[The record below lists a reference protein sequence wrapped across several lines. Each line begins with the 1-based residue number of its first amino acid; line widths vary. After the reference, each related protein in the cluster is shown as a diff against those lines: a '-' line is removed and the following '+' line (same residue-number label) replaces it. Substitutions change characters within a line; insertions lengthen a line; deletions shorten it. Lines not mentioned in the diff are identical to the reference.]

1 MVIFLDNK
9 LVTAAPLPAPS
20 AITISK
26 PPLGMVTFAPLPCD
40 IIIEYGPLLPLSVV
54 AVSYTHLTLP
64 TTRLV

>member
-26 PPLGMVTFAPLPCD
+26 PPLGMVTFAPLPCE

-54 AVSYTHLTLP
+54 ELIIK
-64 TTRLV
+64 R